1 MKAAPHVGN
10 AGREPDPRACPQLDH
25 RARLSSTA
33 RITAGS
39 AAPSMLSSARPGNSI
54 VTLPTDGN
62 VGVSASFG
70 ASGSRAIVTG
80 TKALPDFDLRGAT
93 RHVHTAASSETP
105 GWRSRR
111 WSERYWPRSRPA
123 PASASQSSA
132 SLLPGETP
140 AASAPA
146 VQYHPCAL
154 SSAAAHDL
162 SRWEHQTLTLP
173 QRLPDANY

>member
-1 MKAAPHVGN
+1 MAMSESP
-10 AGREPDPRACPQLDH
+10 P
-25 RARLSSTA
+25 
-33 RITAGS
+33 
-39 AAPSMLSSARPGNSI
+39 
-54 VTLPTDGN
+54 
-62 VGVSASFG
+62 AS
-70 ASGSRAIVTG
+70 
-80 TKALPDFDLRGAT
+80 ALPVLERSSPEPKRCPTSTCVVAT

-162 SRWEHQTLTLP
+162 SRWEHQTLTS
-173 QRLPDANY
+173 RLLLIGEEQAEQSLRDLRN